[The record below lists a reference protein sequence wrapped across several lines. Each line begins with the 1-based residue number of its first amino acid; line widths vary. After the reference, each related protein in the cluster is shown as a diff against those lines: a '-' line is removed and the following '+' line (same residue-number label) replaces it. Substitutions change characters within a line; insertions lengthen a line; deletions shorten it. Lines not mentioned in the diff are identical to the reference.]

1 MHVGALESIR
11 KREHWKSIVKGEQGQ
26 HMHVGALESISKREH
41 WKSIVKGEQG
51 QHMQVGALE
60 KHSQKRGR
68 WEPLLLYPAV
78 VVRGGRD
85 PDKTTEK
92 ES

>member
-1 MHVGALESIR
+1 MHMGALESIR

-26 HMHVGALESISKREH
+26 HVHVGALESIRKRKR
-41 WKSIVKGEQG
+41 WKSIAKGEQG

-68 WEPLLLYPAV
+68 GETLLLYPAV
-78 VVRGGRD
+78 VVRGGSGPR
-85 PDKTTEK
+85 
-92 ES
+92 